1 MHTWCNIHADFNV
14 TVQEEGDS
22 HDHGPGDQPEGASD
36 DEASEEVHHEMLAVA
51 SEEMDK
57 ELEGRLPEQVSE
69 DHVIEIPDQPMGN
82 PDASASDQPEDWL
95 KLRIMS

>member
-1 MHTWCNIHADFNV
+1 
-14 TVQEEGDS
+14 
-22 HDHGPGDQPEGASD
+22 
-36 DEASEEVHHEMLAVA
+36 MLAVA

-57 ELEGRLPEQVSE
+57 ELEGQLPEQASE
-69 DHVIEIPDQPMGN
+69 DHMIEIPDQPMGN